1 MHPVQNTCPQPVAA
15 SRCPPMRASWQIT
28 QTFSSPSADVGR
40 AAVSA
45 RVIRCIS
52 RADMLDAAVRAA
64 GRAVRAGRVA
74 GACGG
79 GLTRVA
85 VRIPSATAARRASV
99 IYAAARASS

>member
-1 MHPVQNTCPQPVAA
+1 M
-15 SRCPPMRASWQIT
+15 T
-28 QTFSSPSADVGR
+28 QTFSSLAAEMGRSAT
-40 AAVSA
+40 SA

-52 RADMLDAAVRAA
+52 RADMLGA
-64 GRAVRAGRVA
+64 AGRVA

-85 VRIPSATAARRASV
+85 VRIPSATAARRSSV